1 MKKWLILL
9 LGLFILGGCGKSSQ
23 PLSEKQAAKLFVE
36 SVIYNQ
42 SQKSFE
48 ENFVDGSAIVKEM
61 EHSKDGEFSKA
72 LVAQMSQAAAMSNE
86 QAEKLTDSL
95 KQALKTQTSY
105 KIKNIKSKKDNHYL
119 VTYEIYG
126 VDFIGSVGKALKVSF
141 EKIANDP
148 TYADNEE
155 KAQELLF
162 NAMNEEIKKAQ
173 KIKDPVEVKIDLVQK
188 DGKWDIPSSQEKNI
202 QSLITAFWVGFSDE
216 KDVATALSQAVADLY

>member
-1 MKKWLILL
+1 M

-23 PLSEKQAAKLFVE
+23 PLSEKQAAKVFVE
-36 SVIYNQ
+36 SVIYNK

-48 ENFVDGSAIVKEM
+48 ENFVDGNAIVKEM

-105 KIKNIKSKKDNHYL
+105 KIKNVKSKKDNQYL

-126 VDFIGSVGKALKVSF
+126 VDFIGAVGNALKDSF
-141 EKIANDP
+141 EKITNDP
-148 TYADNEE
+148 GYADNEE

-162 NAMNEEIKKAQ
+162 NSMTEEIKEAPKV
-173 KIKDPVEVKIDLVQK
+173 KDPVEVKIEFVQK

-202 QSLITAFWVGFSDE
+202 QSLITSFWVGFSDE
-216 KDVATALSQAVADLY
+216 KDVAAALSQAVADLY